1 MYPTFQQNVPPAVLV
16 RFLREHR
23 SEWAD
28 FNVDAYS
35 AAALKAGSYAYPGMR
50 PTRFTGGQI
59 IMPLGHTIEH
69 EEVPLYSDNCPS
81 SPFLALIFCTC
92 LKEHVG
98 AGLL

>member
-1 MYPTFQQNVPPAVLV
+1 M

-35 AAALKAGSYAYPGMR
+35 AASLKAGSYAYPGMR
-50 PTRFTGGQI
+50 PTRFTGSQI

-69 EEVPLYSDNCPS
+69 EEVCFFFFFLFFSNGSCCLPS
-81 SPFLALIFCTC
+81 LFFLGGYIGMDIQFPAIR
-92 LKEHVG
+92 VG
-98 AGLL
+98 RDVFI